1 MQLIPTQGMPLRR
14 SLWLPILAMGGVAI
28 ALVLV
33 TAHIYRDLTIENRRQ
48 AIQQVIQIKSGELLE
63 KLADDSRSLASEIQ
77 RKPDFRDAVD
87 QADQAVVAGH
97 LEEQFHRYFNTAG
110 VIRLRKLYVLDRNY
124 RLLAESSQQLGGGG
138 LGKVCV
144 AMLDQARHRSGAHH
158 LKTISGLCAANSTAL
173 FATLSPIGSLQ
184 LHGFIMVVT
193 EPSQNL
199 AAIGR
204 ELGMPVKIVP
214 STGAAL
220 FQSPNWPAASNQ
232 TEVIIAEYPLKADTG
247 ETVLT
252 VALANDIHVL
262 ERELL
267 RARNGVL
274 TVAGIATALVAL
286 LTLFGLQRSLLNPLQ
301 RLLQKMQGLERDRK
315 HLGEQVAVTGN
326 REIRSLAEAFNQM
339 TTELGSLYGKL
350 EEMAFRD
357 SLTGLPNRSLLNE
370 HMGQMINQCN
380 RENARFALLIMDLDR
395 FKQINDSL
403 GHPVG
408 DSVLQQVAARLN
420 EILRQGDVFSRLG
433 GDEFA
438 ALLPITDGIDD
449 TLPLVKRLLSA
460 MGKPIVV
467 EQNALHVGIS
477 IGIAI
482 YPDDGAQREDLMRH
496 ADVAMYHAK
505 HNQRGFSFY
514 DHTLDKN
521 SLALLTLEAE
531 LLQALTEETLQVY
544 FQPKIA
550 VATGEICGAE
560 ALLRWHHP
568 QRGWVGP
575 DEFIPIAED
584 TGLIAP
590 LTYWVLDRSLAHCGD
605 WLREGRL
612 INLAVN
618 LSARCLHDE
627 ALPLE
632 VRKLLDK
639 HAVAPEHLTLEIT
652 ENVIMHDA
660 KRAHS
665 ILVQLDAM
673 GISISVDDFG
683 TGHSS
688 LAYLKRLPVDEIK
701 IDKSFVLE
709 VMNNPS
715 DATIVR
721 ATVELGHNLGLRVV
735 AEGVE
740 TEEIFN
746 YLKQLNCDVSQG
758 YFHGRP
764 MTPEQFSEILGPVQA

>member
-1 MQLIPTQGMPLRR
+1 MQLKPAQGFPLRT
-14 SLWLPILAMGGVAI
+14 SLWLPILAMGAVAI

-33 TAHIYRDLTIENRRQ
+33 TSHIYRDLTIENRRQ
-48 AIQQVIQIKSGELLE
+48 AIQQVIQIKSSELLV
-63 KLADDSRSLASEIQ
+63 KLADESRNLASEIQ
-77 RKPDFRDAVD
+77 RNPDFRDAVD
-87 QADQAVVAGH
+87 RADQTIVASH
-97 LEEQFHRYFNTAG
+97 LNEQFHRYFNTAG
-110 VIRLRKLYVLDRNY
+110 VIRLRKLYVLDRHY
-124 RLLAESSQQLGGGG
+124 HLLAESSSQLGGGD
-138 LGKVCV
+138 LGEVC
-144 AMLDQARHRSGAHH
+144 ASMLDQARNRSGAHH
-158 LKTISGLCAANSTAL
+158 LKSISGLCASNNTAL
-173 FATLSPIGSLQ
+173 FAILAPIGSLQ
-184 LHGFIMVVT
+184 LHGFIMVIT
-193 EPSQNL
+193 EPSQDL
-199 AAIGR
+199 GAIGR
-204 ELGMPVKIVP
+204 ELGMPVKIASP
-214 STGAAL
+214 KGATL
-220 FQSPNWPAASNQ
+220 FQSPNWPATGNQ
-232 TEVIIAEYPLKADTG
+232 TEVIIAEHPLKADTG
-247 ETVLT
+247 QAVLT
-252 VALANDIHVL
+252 VALANDIQVL

-267 RARNGVL
+267 RARNGVM

-286 LTLFGLQRSLLNPLQ
+286 LTLFGLQRSLLNPLH
-301 RLLQKMQGLERDRK
+301 RLLQKMQVLERDRK

-326 REIRSLAEAFNQM
+326 REIRSLAQAFNQM

-403 GHPVG
+403 GHPTG
-408 DSVLQQVAARLN
+408 DLVLQQVAARLN
-420 EILRQGDVFSRLG
+420 EVLRQGDVFARLG

-438 ALLPITDGIDD
+438 AVLPIADGIDD

-460 MGKPIVV
+460 MAKPFVV
-467 EQNALHVGIS
+467 EQNSLHIGIS

-482 YPDDGAQREDLMRH
+482 YPDDGARREDLMRH

-505 HNQRGFSFY
+505 QNQRGFAFY
-514 DHTLDKN
+514 DNTLDKN

-531 LLQALTEETLQVY
+531 LLKALTEETLQVY

-550 VATGEICGAE
+550 VATGAICGAE
-560 ALLRWHHP
+560 ALLRWRHP
-568 QRGWVGP
+568 TRGWIPP

-584 TGLIAP
+584 TGLIEP
-590 LTYWVLDRSLAHCGD
+590 LTYWVLDRSLALCRD

-612 INLAVN
+612 NNVAVN

-627 ALPLE
+627 ALPLQ
-632 VRKLLDK
+632 VRRLLDK
-639 HAVAPEHLTLEIT
+639 HAVPAERLTLEVT
-652 ENVIMHDA
+652 ENVIMNDA
-660 KRAHS
+660 KRAHN
-665 ILVQLDAM
+665 ILLQLDAM

-688 LAYLKRLPVDEIK
+688 LAYLKRLPVDELK

-709 VMNNPS
+709 VMNNPN
-715 DATIVR
+715 DAAIVR

-740 TEEIFN
+740 TEAIFN

-764 MTPEQFSEILGPVQA
+764 MPPEQFSEILLPVQV

>member
-14 SLWLPILAMGGVAI
+14 SLWLPILAMGVVAI

-48 AIQQVIQIKSGELLE
+48 AIQQVIQIKSSELLV
-63 KLADDSRSLASEIQ
+63 KLADESRNLASEIQ
-77 RKPDFRDAVD
+77 RNPDFRDAVD
-87 QADQAVVAGH
+87 RADQGVVAGH

-124 RLLAESSQQLGGGG
+124 RLLAESSQKLGGGG
-138 LGKVCV
+138 LGEVCA

-158 LKTISGLCAANSTAL
+158 LKTISGLCAANGTAL
-173 FATLSPIGSLQ
+173 FATLTPIGSLQ
-184 LHGFIMVVT
+184 LHGFILVMT
-193 EPSQNL
+193 EPSQEL

-204 ELGMPVKIVP
+204 ELGMPVKIVS

-220 FQSPNWPAASNQ
+220 FQSPNWPAARNQ

-247 ETVLT
+247 QAVLT

-274 TVAGIATALVAL
+274 TAAGIATALVAL
-286 LTLFGLQRSLLNPLQ
+286 LTLFGLQRSLLNPLH
-301 RLLQKMQGLERDRK
+301 RLLQKMQVLERDRK

-326 REIRSLAEAFNQM
+326 REIRSLAQAFNQM

-438 ALLPITDGIDD
+438 ALLPIADGIDG

-531 LLQALTEETLQVY
+531 LLQALTEEALQVY

-575 DEFIPIAED
+575 DEFIPITEE
-584 TGLIAP
+584 TGLIEP
-590 LTYWVLDRSLAHCGD
+590 LTYWVLDQSLAHCGD
-605 WLREGRL
+605 WLREGRP

-639 HAVAPEHLTLEIT
+639 HAVPPEQLTLEIT

-764 MTPEQFSEILGPVQA
+764 MTPEQFSEILRPVQA

>member
-1 MQLIPTQGMPLRR
+1 MKPAQGLPLRT
-14 SLWLPILAMGGVAI
+14 SLWLPILAMGAVAI
-28 ALVLV
+28 VLVLA
-33 TAHIYRDLTIENRRQ
+33 TSHIYRDLTLENRRQ
-48 AIQQVIQIKSGELLE
+48 AIQQVIQIKSGELLL
-63 KLADDSRSLASEIQ
+63 KLADESRRLAAEIQ
-77 RKPDFRDAVD
+77 RNPDFQDAVER
-87 QADQAVVAGH
+87 ADQRVVASH
-97 LEEQFHRYFNTAG
+97 LEEQFHRYFNTAN
-110 VIRLRKLYVLDRNY
+110 VIRLSKIFVLDRHY
-124 RLLAESSQQLGGGG
+124 RMLAESSQALGGGG
-138 LGKVCV
+138 LGDLCS
-144 AMLDQARHRSGAHH
+144 ALLEQARKRTGAHH
-158 LKTISGLCAANSTAL
+158 LKTAFGLCATKGTTL
-173 FATLSPIGSLQ
+173 FATLTPIGSLR
-184 LHGFIMVVT
+184 LHGFILVMA
-193 EPSQNL
+193 EPGQDL

-204 ELGMPVKIVP
+204 ELGMPVKIA
-214 STGAAL
+214 SSNGSAL
-220 FQSPNWPAASNQ
+220 FQSPNWPAARNQ
-232 TEVIIAEYPLKADTG
+232 TDVIIAEYPLKADTG
-247 ETVLT
+247 QAVLT

-262 ERELL
+262 ERDLY

-286 LTLFGLQRSLLNPLQ
+286 LTLFGLQRSLLNPLHS
-301 RLLQKMQGLERDRK
+301 LLQKIQVLEHDRK
-315 HLGEQVAVTGN
+315 HLGEQVDVTGN
-326 REIRSLAEAFNQM
+326 REIRSLAGAFNRM

-357 SLTGLPNRSLLNE
+357 NLTGLPNRSLLNE
-370 HMGQMINQCN
+370 HIGQHINQCN
-380 RENARFALLIMDLDR
+380 RDGTRFALLIMDLDR

-420 EILRQGDVFSRLG
+420 EVLRQGDVFARLG

-438 ALLPITDGIDD
+438 AVLPIADGVDS
-449 TLPLVKRLLSA
+449 TLPLVKRLVNVMA
-460 MGKPIVV
+460 KPFVV
-467 EQNALHVGIS
+467 DQNALHVGIS

-482 YPDDGAQREDLMRH
+482 YPDDGARREDLMRH

-505 HNQRGFSFY
+505 QNQRGFAFY
-514 DHTLDKN
+514 DPTLDKN

-531 LLQALTEETLQVY
+531 LLKALTEETLQVY

-550 VATGEICGAE
+550 VASGEICGAE

-568 QRGWVGP
+568 ERGWIGP
-575 DEFIPIAED
+575 DQFIPIAEE
-584 TGLIAP
+584 TGLIEP
-590 LTYWVLDRSLAHCGD
+590 LTYWVLDRSLALCGD

-612 INLAVN
+612 MNLAVN

-627 ALPLE
+627 ALPHE

-639 HAVAPEHLTLEIT
+639 HAVPAERLTLEIT
-652 ENVIMHDA
+652 ENAIMNDA

-665 ILVQLDAM
+665 VLVQLDAM

-709 VMNNPS
+709 VMNNPN

-764 MTPEQFSEILGPVQA
+764 MTPEQFSEILMLRI

>member
-1 MQLIPTQGMPLRR
+1 MRLMPARGMPLRT
-14 SLWLPILAMGGVAI
+14 SLWLPILAMGAVAI
-28 ALVLV
+28 ALVLA
-33 TAHIYRDLTIENRRQ
+33 TSHIYRDLTLENQRQ
-48 AIQQVIQIKSGELLE
+48 AIQQVIQIKSGELLL
-63 KLADDSRSLASEIQ
+63 KLADDSRSLAAEIQ
-77 RKPDFRDAVD
+77 RNPDFRDAVD
-87 QADQAVVAGH
+87 RADQAAVAVH
-97 LEEQFHRYFNTAG
+97 LDEQFHRYFNTAG
-110 VIRLRKLYVLDRNY
+110 VIRLRKLYVLDRQY
-124 RLLAESSQQLGGGG
+124 RMLAESSQALGGGG
-138 LGKVCV
+138 LGEVCM
-144 AMLDQARHRSGAHH
+144 AMLDQARRRSGAHH
-158 LKTISGLCAANSTAL
+158 LKTISGLCAANGTAL
-173 FATLSPIGSLQ
+173 FATLAPIGSLQ
-184 LHGFIMVVT
+184 LHGFIMVMT

-199 AAIGR
+199 AAVGR
-204 ELGMPVKIVP
+204 ELGMPVKIAP
-214 STGAAL
+214 HTGAAL
-220 FQSPNWPAASNQ
+220 FQSPNWPAARNQ

-247 ETVLT
+247 QAVLT

-262 ERELL
+262 ERELN

-286 LTLFGLQRSLLNPLQ
+286 LTLFVLQRSLLNPLHS
-301 RLLQKMQGLERDRK
+301 LLQKIQVLERDRTR
-315 HLGEQVAVTGN
+315 LGEQVAVTGN
-326 REIRSLAEAFNQM
+326 REIRSLEEAFNRM
-339 TTELGSLYGKL
+339 TVELGALYGEL
-350 EEMAFRD
+350 ERMAFRD

-370 HMGQMINQCN
+370 HVGQIINQCN
-380 RENARFALLIMDLDR
+380 REGARFALLIMDLDR

-408 DSVLQQVAARLN
+408 DSVLQQVAARLG
-420 EILRQGDVFSRLG
+420 EVLRQGDVFARLG

-438 ALLPITDGIDD
+438 AVLPIAGGIDD
-449 TLPLVKRLLSA
+449 TLPLVKRLLNA
-460 MGKPIVV
+460 MATPCVV

-482 YPDDGAQREDLMRH
+482 YPEDGMLREDLMRH

-505 HNQRGFSFY
+505 QNQRGFAFY
-514 DHTLDKN
+514 DNTLDKN

-531 LLQALTEETLQVY
+531 LLKALTEETLQVY

-550 VATGEICGAE
+550 VASGEICGAE
-560 ALLRWHHP
+560 ALLRWRHP
-568 QRGWVGP
+568 QRGWIPP
-575 DEFIPIAED
+575 DEFIPIAEE
-584 TGLIAP
+584 TGLIEP
-590 LTYWVLDRSLAHCGD
+590 LTYWVLDRSLALCCN

-618 LSARCLHDE
+618 LSARCLQDE

-639 HAVAPEHLTLEIT
+639 HAVPPEQLTLEIT
-652 ENVIMHDA
+652 ENVIMNDA
-660 KRAHS
+660 KRAHGV
-665 ILVQLDAM
+665 LVQLDAM

-688 LAYLKRLPVDEIK
+688 LAYLKRLPVDELK

-709 VMNNPS
+709 VMNNPN

-740 TEEIFN
+740 TEAIFN
-746 YLKQLNCDVSQG
+746 YLKSLNCDVSQG

-764 MTPEQFSEILGPVQA
+764 MTPEQFSEILTPV